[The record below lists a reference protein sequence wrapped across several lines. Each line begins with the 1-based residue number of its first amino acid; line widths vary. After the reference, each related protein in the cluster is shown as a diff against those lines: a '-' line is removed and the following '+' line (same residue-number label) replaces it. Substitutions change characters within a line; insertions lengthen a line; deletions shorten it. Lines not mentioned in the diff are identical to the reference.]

1 MQTKAYQLYRKMKE
15 TYFKA
20 RENARV
26 QAKYMKTQ
34 YDKRVNSHAFKPCDQ
49 CFVFINGDRP
59 KFARRWNGPFLV
71 AKRISDH
78 TYVILV
84 DPDEGVY
91 ETVNIQKMKPYV
103 PNKYSPVMGG
113 AGRDGEDRSY
123 TRAEEDDDEE
133 LEWKRIEIREPL
145 PNGGSVLEEWVKRDL
160 TFHPEKRRKW
170 GLKWWFGIRRVGQE
184 RSNISSREET
194 QVGPKERPGPG
205 DVMQE
210 RPGGSAREETP
221 IMEPEERPKGSGET
235 HSDDLHCNQKT
246 RKQVRLKFNPLSI
259 PGFIPRMGRGSQPPI
274 QYPRRRNDGKV
285 INEPEEED
293 WAEISTN
300 VPAPTPT
307 R

>member
-20 RENARV
+20 RENARM

-34 YDKRVNSHAFKPCDQ
+34 YDKRVNSHVFKPGDQ

-91 ETVNIQKMKPYV
+91 ETVNIQKIKPYV
-103 PNKYSPVMGG
+103 PNKSSPVMGR
-113 AGRDGEDRSY
+113 AGRDGDDRSY
-123 TRAEEDDDEE
+123 TRAQEDDDQE
-133 LEWKRIEIREPL
+133 LEWTRIEIREPL

-170 GLKWWFGIRRVGQE
+170 GLKKGQGQGMLCRRDLAV
-184 RSNISSREET
+184 
-194 QVGPKERPGPG
+194 RP
-205 DVMQE
+205 E
-210 RPGGSAREETP
+210 KR
-221 IMEPEERPKGSGET
+221 
-235 HSDDLHCNQKT
+235 
-246 RKQVRLKFNPLSI
+246 RL
-259 PGFIPRMGRGSQPPI
+259 
-274 QYPRRRNDGKV
+274 
-285 INEPEEED
+285 
-293 WAEISTN
+293 
-300 VPAPTPT
+300 
-307 R
+307 